1 MKRQQ
6 MRGAHESGQAGFA
19 VNVDGR
25 HQIESQQRQVC
36 QVVLRERLAAQV
48 RMNAA
53 QPAKAS

>member
-6 MRGAHESGQAGFA
+6 VCGAHETGQAGFGIY
-19 VNVDGR
+19 VDSR
-25 HQIESQQRQVC
+25 HQIESQQRQVS

-53 QPAKAS
+53 